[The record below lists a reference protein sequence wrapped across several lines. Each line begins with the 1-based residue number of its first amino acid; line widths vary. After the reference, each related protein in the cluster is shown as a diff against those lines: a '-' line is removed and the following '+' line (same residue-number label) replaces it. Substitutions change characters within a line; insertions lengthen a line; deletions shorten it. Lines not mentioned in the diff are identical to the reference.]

1 MAGILNKKERML
13 DMIVTSEGRRQ
24 ATQGQMRIA
33 YATFTDMHTF
43 YQASGSFGVAEP
55 ADSRIFFEA
64 TNRVQDI
71 VVPELEPGNSLRPF
85 RAGDF
90 IVDGHTMASGSFK
103 VGFIDRHNILTGS
116 QIIDSGEDLTTAIT
130 TNFQQQRILRT
141 SDPFSDTDDFTL
153 SHQSKKFS
161 MDKKTKFSK
170 APPGTKFGLTYS
182 VANADASPSLFMDKR
197 FAHFPNFDYLPPV
210 NLPPPERTIGDP
222 IGEYVRLNEPADL
235 TFEQISQSLSTRQR
249 TTIDFGDTSRDN
261 NLACQIFEFSKDG
274 VEKLSIVDGGEFD
287 DGDPISPGKQV
298 YYIGKIVVDSTG
310 AETFYNIFTV
320 VFD

>member
-13 DMIVTSEGRRQ
+13 DMIVTHEGRRQ
-24 ATQGQMRIA
+24 AAQGQMKIA

-55 ADSRIFFEA
+55 ADNRLFFEA
-64 TNRVQDI
+64 TNRAQDI

-90 IVDGHTMASGSFK
+90 TVDGHMLASGSFK
-103 VGFIDRHNILTGS
+103 VGFLDSPNILTGS
-116 QIIDSGEDLTTAIT
+116 QIVQENTRLVDSIT
-130 TNFQQQRILRT
+130 TNFQEQRILRT
-141 SDPFSDTDDFTL
+141 SDPFSDTSDFTL
-153 SHQSKKFS
+153 SHEVREFF
-161 MDKKTKFSK
+161 MTNKTVFRK
-170 APPGTKFGLTYS
+170 APPGKKLNSTYS
-182 VANADASPSLFMDKR
+182 VANADASVSLFMDKR

-210 NLPPPERTIGDP
+210 NLPPPEKD
-222 IGEYVRLNEPADL
+222 IGEPLGEYIKLNEPSDQ
-235 TFEQISQSLSTRQR
+235 TFGQIAESLSARQK
-249 TTIDFGDTSRDN
+249 TVIDFGDTSREN

-287 DGDPISPGKQV
+287 DGDPISPGRQV
-298 YYIGKIVVDSTG
+298 YYVGKMLVDSTG
-310 AETFYNIFTV
+310 AETFFNVFTM